1 MLLILDTS
9 EAPGTGLLSLPA
21 EEHDVCRG
29 LGTGMPLESWFMLQ
43 DFSKM
48 PLYTLLAGLKTM
60 LLVSVRPTHSGEP
73 RETSAVTGESPLE
86 ESSRESSSLDTF
98 REDNVWYISR
108 LEGGDCFLP
117 MEEFK
122 ESHSEAVSGT
132 SLNETER
139 ETFRSIC
146 S

>member
-1 MLLILDTS
+1 MLLILATFGAS
-9 EAPGTGLLSLPA
+9 CTGLLLLPP
-21 EEHDVCRG
+21 EEQDVWRA

-48 PLYTLLAGLKTM
+48 PLYTLLAGLKIM
-60 LLVSVRPTHSGEP
+60 LFVSVSPTQSGEP
-73 RETSAVTGESPLE
+73 RERSAVMGESPLD
-86 ESSRESSSLDTF
+86 ESSRESSSFDIF
-98 REDNVWYISR
+98 RGDNVWYISR

-132 SLNETER
+132 SHCFSAEK
-139 ETFRSIC
+139 
-146 S
+146 